1 MCGFVGFYNLQRQ
14 EFSCSEKLLHEM
26 NEKIKHRGPD
36 AAGLLSLPEH
46 GLGLAARR
54 LSIIDLSAASFSLSR
69 DFFLVLSRRL
79 PSDIYCLV
87 LADSHS
93 ATIASSL

>member
-36 AAGLLSLPEH
+36 AAGLLSLPEY

-54 LSIIDLSAASFSLSR
+54 LSIIDLSAAGNQPIQS
-69 DFFLVLSRRL
+69 
-79 PSDIYCLV
+79 
-87 LADSHS
+87 ADGRFVIVFNGE
-93 ATIASSL
+93 IAF

>member
-1 MCGFVGFYNLQRQ
+1 MYFINMNKKTLYITRDMSQMMALKEITREYKNHSGFMV
-14 EFSCSEKLLHEM
+14 
-26 NEKIKHRGPD
+26 
-36 AAGLLSLPEH
+36 
-46 GLGLAARR
+46 
-54 LSIIDLSAASFSLSR
+54 IDLSAASFSLSR